1 MRFLAKL
8 FGAKSETKAKPIEHA
23 VIVNFGYG
31 GSTDLGPLFALERE
45 LESAIVAANA
55 GEYDGNELAVDGS
68 DGTLYMYGPDADKL
82 FAAVKPALESCRFM
96 KGAVVKLRY
105 GPSGEG
111 APEREMRL
119 AP

>member
-8 FGAKSETKAKPIEHA
+8 FGAKSETKTKAVEQA
-23 VIVNFGYG
+23 VIVSFGYG
-31 GSTDLGPLFALERE
+31 GSTDLEPLFALERE
-45 LESAIVAANA
+45 LESAIAAA
-55 GEYDGNELAVDGS
+55 SVGEYDGNEIAVDGS

-96 KGAVVKLRY
+96 NGAVVRLRY
-105 GPSGEG
+105 GPPGEG
-111 APEREMRL
+111 LPEREVRL